1 MNLTNGNAVS
11 LLSYGTFQ
19 FGPVVGLEGSAAAM
33 AVTAAPTR
41 RVNPVAW
48 MSSRE
53 KLLAGFGRHRNRI
66 LR

>member
-1 MNLTNGNAVS
+1 MC
-11 LLSYGTFQ
+11 LLVAELF
-19 FGPVVGLEGSAAAM
+19 FVRLVAEEGSAAAM

-53 KLLAGFGRHRNRI
+53 QLKAGCGRHRNRF
-66 LR
+66 LRWSLVFTQRV

>member
-1 MNLTNGNAVS
+1 MILK
-11 LLSYGTFQ
+11 
-19 FGPVVGLEGSAAAM
+19 EGSAAAM

-53 KLLAGFGRHRNRI
+53 QLKAGFGRHRNRF
-66 LR
+66 LRSFNGYDKLIAADHV